1 MSYFNR
7 RRVLLAG
14 GIAALLSGCN
24 FTPVYGPEGTG
35 SKIEDRIFIKEPT
48 TKDLYLVTSRLETRL
63 GRADPAPMTLSF
75 SVSHSTSGLGTTA
88 TGSTTRLHRSGT
100 LSYSLTN
107 TLTEQKI
114 DSGTISN
121 FVGYSVTG
129 NTATSL
135 AAERASE
142 ERLMN
147 VLADQLVDRLFLLD
161 PKLLP

>member
-7 RRVLLAG
+7 RHLIFAG
-14 GIAALLSGCN
+14 GALLLGACN
-24 FTPVYGPEGTG
+24 FTPVYAPEGSG
-35 SKIEDRIFIKEPT
+35 SKLEGRIFITAPKA
-48 TKDLYLVTSRLETRL
+48 KDTYMLTRRLETRL

-75 SVSHSTSGLGTTA
+75 TVSHGLAGLGTTA
-88 TGSTTRLHRSGT
+88 TGSTTRLHRTGT
-100 LSYSLTN
+100 LSY
-107 TLTEQKI
+107 TLNNSETKQKI
-114 DSGTISN
+114 DSGSISN

-147 VLADQLVDRLFLLD
+147 VLADQLVDRLLLID